1 MNIKTNL
8 LSAAVAVSFLTACGG
23 SSSSSKSAPIVAPDP
38 APIVVPGPAVPGP
51 APVVPDPVVVPV
63 PTPDPVV
70 PLDYTLT
77 DADIQELGKNFVAD
91 MDEQT
96 IQLSAGLDR
105 FGGSLS
111 TAILDSSNGNIK
123 EGLWVALS
131 ALAKSAQYG
140 LVVREAG
147 WLGLDNYNTHYE
159 TEYVLG
165 DIIDIE
171 GATMVYTEDHLALN
185 VLASINY
192 RDAYLAELDYTFTY
206 IEPSEVQLKAQVSVS
221 GSVTESQTGLNVEIT
236 NLVLAANAL
245 DSTSQASLSLEK
257 IEVTLDGITAS
268 ANASA
273 EFVVAELVD
282 GGETPQQGTLVAFE
296 HLLFDKSE
304 TEAEAE
310 AGQKIDLEL
319 AWAISA
325 LTGVDYDDNEGGLL
339 NLVSL
344 EISELRIE
352 VSPDEY
358 LTADSILFEDKDAA
372 DYKGISGTAI
382 DSILE
387 PITFDITANG
397 DLGLAGGMVVPYQL
411 SLKHPGAYNYQAQ
424 IIIGTQ
430 STALTATFGTTEKDI
445 VFSSALPFIPL
456 DTAYAPTQANIE
468 FSIFIADILKK
479 DLEFDAETHTAIV
492 GTLTVDGTVVA
503 ELKTVDVFN
512 DEVGV
517 AVPTY
522 LEFVDGTY
530 PESGGLFA
538 MVEDI
543 LVVDCPIEEGV
554 QEEGPCFADQS
565 GVIEIF
571 AVINAYLENM
581 PMNALS
587 LGLK

>member
-1 MNIKTNL
+1 MNFKTSL
-8 LSAAVAVSFLTACGG
+8 LTAAIAASLLTACGG
-23 SSSSSKSAPIVAPDP
+23 SSSSSKPAPIVAPDP
-38 APIVVPGPAVPGP
+38 APIVAPT
-51 APVVPDPVVVPV
+51 PVVPDPVVIPA
-63 PTPDPVV
+63 PTPDPVE

-77 DADIQELGKNFVAD
+77 DADIQVLGKKFITS
-91 MDEQT
+91 MDEKAM
-96 IQLSAGLDR
+96 QLNAGLER
-105 FGGSLS
+105 FGGSLGAAVFD
-111 TAILDSSNGNIK
+111 TGNGNIK

-131 ALAKSAQYG
+131 ALAKSAKYG

-147 WLGLDNYNTHYE
+147 ELGLDQYNAHYG
-159 TEYVLG
+159 TEHVLG
-165 DIIDIE
+165 ETIDID
-171 GATMVYTEDHLALN
+171 GATIVFTEDNIALN
-185 VLASINY
+185 VLASINNA
-192 RDAYLAELDYTFTY
+192 DAYSAVLDYTFTY
-206 IEPSEVQLKAQVSVS
+206 IKPSEAQPKAQVSVS

-304 TEAEAE
+304 TETEAEAE
-310 AGQKIDLEL
+310 QKIELEL

-325 LTGVDYDDNEGGLL
+325 LTGVDYDDNKGSLL
-339 NLVSL
+339 NLASL
-344 EISELRIE
+344 EISDLYIE
-352 VSPDEY
+352 ITGSGEY
-358 LTADSILFEDKDAA
+358 LTADSILFEDEDAA
-372 DYKGISGTAI
+372 DYKGVFGTAI
-382 DSILE
+382 DSIPE

-397 DLGLAGGMVVPYQL
+397 DLRLAGGMVVPYQL
-411 SLKHPGAYNYQAQ
+411 SLKHPGAYNYQVQ
-424 IIIGTQ
+424 TIIGTQ
-430 STALTATFGTTEKDI
+430 PAALTATFGTTEKNI

-456 DTAYAPTQANIE
+456 DTDYAPTQANIE

-492 GTLTVDGTVVA
+492 GTLIVDGTVVA
-503 ELKTVDVFN
+503 ELKTVDAFN
-512 DEVGV
+512 DEVGA

-530 PESGGLFA
+530 PESGGLFTT
-538 MVEDI
+538 VEDI
-543 LVVDCPIEEGV
+543 LVVDCPIVEGN
-554 QEEGPCFADQS
+554 QEMGPCFADQS